1 MSIQDIDDLIVEA
14 TKVNRKIDDLELR
27 KMEMEHQRRMTS
39 IEAGTKVQAE
49 HLKAIISFANATL
62 KSILLINGGAIVAFI
77 AFLSNNLRFAETD
90 PLLAGLYVHLWKALV
105 MFGLGAVA
113 ASLCY
118 GASYISQSAF
128 AQEYDQG
135 LVSQGDD
142 CSNEPKG
149 WITGNRARNV
159 AIVICVIAYGL
170 TFGGIYFCAE
180 GLNIFN

>member
-1 MSIQDIDDLIVEA
+1 M
-14 TKVNRKIDDLELR
+14 
-27 KMEMEHQRRMTS
+27 
-39 IEAGTKVQAE
+39 
-49 HLKAIISFANATL
+49 
-62 KSILLINGGAIVAFI
+62 
-77 AFLSNNLRFAETD
+77 
-90 PLLAGLYVHLWKALV
+90 HLWKALV

-128 AQEYDQG
+128 AQEYEQG

-149 WITGNRARNV
+149 RITGNMARNV